1 MEAIMS
7 KKSRTKKSAGQKVSK
22 PSKAGKNWV
31 LAMDPFSDLNL
42 EPLVT
47 FAKAAAAKTSGRLI
61 GAYVLSPESLNW
73 TGEFSGPWIAK
84 YKPVAEKKVAEL
96 KARFGIEVEVI
107 PCRSTGL
114 SATVETLVKF
124 GKKVKAEGLVVGTH
138 GRSGLERWVLGSFA
152 ETLVLAA
159 GRPVVVINPAHSVP
173 KEIRRIVVPID
184 LSPATIKFVPKIG
197 EWAKSVDA
205 EVELYYKLPDP
216 LDPILQQGVYAV
228 GGGWVSVQSYLDEDT
243 KEKEETLKG
252 LVRKL
257 EAKGVKAKWSLDT
270 TSPSLIQGAVAYAE
284 KTEADL
290 IAVLTQSGKLTTAV
304 LGSVA
309 RQLIRTSSVPVL
321 IFR

>member
-1 MEAIMS
+1 MS
-7 KKSRTKKSAGQKVSK
+7 KKALAKKSSGQKVSK

-31 LAMDPFSDLNL
+31 LAIDPFSDLDL
-42 EPLVT
+42 EPLIC
-47 FAKAAAAKTSGRLI
+47 FAKAAAAKSSGRLI
-61 GAYVLSPESLNW
+61 AAYVLSPESLNW

-84 YKPVAEKKVAEL
+84 YKPVAEKKISEL
-96 KARFGIEVEVI
+96 KARYGMDVEVI

-114 SATVETLVKF
+114 SASVETLVKF

-159 GRPVVVINPAHSVP
+159 GRPVVVVNPAHSVP
-173 KEIRRIVVPID
+173 QDVRRIVVPID
-184 LSPATIKFVPKIG
+184 LSPATLKFVPKIG
-197 EWAKSVDA
+197 EWAKSMGADVD
-205 EVELYYKLPDP
+205 LYYKLPDP

-243 KEKEETLKG
+243 KDKEQTLRD

-257 EAKGVKAKWSLDT
+257 EAKGVKAKWTIDT
-270 TSPSLIQGAVAYAE
+270 SSPSPIQGVVDYAQ
-284 KTEADL
+284 KSGADL
-290 IAVLTQSGKLTTAV
+290 IAVLTQSGKLTAAV

-309 RQLIRTSSVPVL
+309 RQLIRTSAVPVI